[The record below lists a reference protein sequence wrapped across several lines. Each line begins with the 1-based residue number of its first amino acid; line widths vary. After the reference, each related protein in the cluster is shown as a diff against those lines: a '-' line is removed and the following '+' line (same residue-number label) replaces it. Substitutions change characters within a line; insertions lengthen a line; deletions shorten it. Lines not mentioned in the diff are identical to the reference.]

1 MEYSTIRYK
10 DCSPK
15 ATLEKIESIL
25 ADCKIS
31 TEKLWSQEN
40 GYGSSSLRVVIK
52 GTDIGQN
59 GKGINREFAL
69 ASAMAE
75 FMERLQNNLLFPLH
89 FADETNSA
97 FGFTCYPDEKILSL
111 PDFVEQ
117 ASPWTL
123 SFEQRN
129 GMEGKNKEEKVKAL
143 KKLGCN
149 DCIRLGKDGLLC
161 VPYYSIHQ
169 KKIFYLPIQVML
181 NEHSSNGMCAGN
193 SIQEAFV
200 QGVSEIFERRV
211 QRTLLT
217 SKVSL
222 PNIPDSYIKKYPKLD
237 NMLSGLKKEKGYK
250 FLLKDAT
257 IVENYPVAVFIAIN
271 LQKGTYGIRFGAHPQ
286 YEIAIERS
294 ITEAFQGKGL
304 ESFSQ
309 YSPLEFGNSIT
320 NSYTNMFNAYKV
332 GIGVYPPQILL
343 SASEKSF
350 IVPKHIPHDNLSMCN
365 WIINKVAKRGLDILV
380 RNVSYLGFPSLH
392 VVIPGL
398 SEMFPNRMEMFL
410 NRLGNTKEYICLQ
423 LKHSQSLTTMD
434 AGHLLN
440 LLDATRNNQIENRL
454 PYIYKLPIAPKA
466 FPFELESAGNLFLS
480 AICCG
485 ILGEWE
491 KGAAFLKQISQL
503 YEMKGLMQPVCLNV
517 SIMWFL
523 AKASGKAVSE
533 IIEYCNVVYDN
544 TSVTEIINE
553 LMGLEQMKMPF
564 MPQTDCFHC
573 NSCEI
578 KSLCSYK
585 EIERTWLGLKSK
597 MIFFFPNQNDLSDCF
612 GQYANYIPKLLV
624 CDNRQTLVEENAK
637 NMWGEVFQPA
647 EYLEASRI
655 KLLHREFTTVVRDF
669 IGLYPMQKM
678 IEVGCGSGAFISYIE
693 DAVNDMQ
700 IYGLDND
707 AALIKEAKKKEFR
720 RNRVHFIRGDAY
732 KLPFDSDTFDIAAS
746 HTFFQCITDK
756 ENALLEMKRV
766 VKKGGCIAAIV
777 PMSLQ
782 LNVSNPGHYPEN
794 ATWVGPLRLMETKV
808 DFLIKK
814 QLKLELLS
822 SDNATAYLMPNLF
835 SKVGLSNIRIL
846 PLGKAFS
853 LSNAAMPIKD
863 KYYYINNW
871 YLGEV
876 KRFNAM
882 MDFPAFRREMEKDCN
897 SYLQL
902 LQEKH
907 QFWLKHLNDNKIFEW
922 EGNSALLVCGNKT
935 K

>member
-1 MEYSTIRYK
+1 MEYSTIHYK
-10 DCSPK
+10 DCSPQT
-15 ATLEKIESIL
+15 TLEKIESIL

-40 GYGSSSLRVVIK
+40 GYGSSSLRIVIK

-59 GKGINREFAL
+59 GKGMNRKFAL
-69 ASAMAE
+69 ASGMAE

-89 FADETNSA
+89 FADETDSA

-111 PDFVEQ
+111 SDFVEQ

-129 GMEGKNKEEKVKAL
+129 GMEGKSKEEKVKVL
-143 KKLGCN
+143 NDLGCN
-149 DCIRLGKDGLLC
+149 DCIRLGKNGLLC

-169 KKIFYLPIQVML
+169 KKVFDLPIRVML

-200 QGVSEIFERRV
+200 QGVSEIFERRT
-211 QRTLLT
+211 QRTLLI
-217 SKVSL
+217 SPVSL
-222 PNIPDSYIKKYPKLD
+222 PDIPRNYLKKYPKLD
-237 NMLSGLKKEKGYK
+237 DMFSCLEKEKGYR

-257 IVENYPVAVFIAIN
+257 SVENYPVAVFIAIN

-294 ITEAFQGKGL
+294 MTEAFQGKGL

-309 YSPLEFGNSIT
+309 YSPLEFGNAAT
-320 NSYTNMFNAYKV
+320 GSYTNMFNAYKV
-332 GIGVYPPQILL
+332 GISVYPSQILL
-343 SASEKSF
+343 PTPEKSF
-350 IVPKHIPHDNLSMCN
+350 IVPENVPHDNLSMCD
-365 WIINKVAKRGLDILV
+365 WIIDIMAKRGLDILV

-398 SEMFPNRMEMFL
+398 SEMFPDRMEMFL
-410 NRLGNTKEYICLQ
+410 NRLGNTKEYMCLQ
-423 LKHSQSLTTMD
+423 LKHSGTLTIKS
-434 AGHLLN
+434 AGHLLD
-440 LLDATRNNQIENRL
+440 LLNATRNNQIENRL
-454 PYIYKLPIAPKA
+454 PYIYKLPIALEA
-466 FPFELESAGNLFLS
+466 FPFESEGGGNLFLS

-485 ILGEWE
+485 MSGKWE
-491 KGAAFLKQISQL
+491 KGVEFLRQISQL
-503 YEMKGLMQPVCLNV
+503 YDRKGLIQPICLNV
-517 SIMWFL
+517 CIMWFL
-523 AKASGKAVSE
+523 AKAAGKAVSE
-533 IIEYCNVVYDN
+533 IIEYCNVIYDAS
-544 TSVTEIINE
+544 SVAEIINE
-553 LMGLEQMKMPF
+553 LMGLERLKMPF
-564 MPQTDCFHC
+564 MPQTNCFHC

-578 KSLCSYK
+578 KSLCSYQ
-585 EIERTWLGLKSK
+585 EIERIWLSLKSK
-597 MIFFFPNQNDLSDCF
+597 MKSFFPNQNDLSDCF
-612 GQYANYIPKLLV
+612 GKYAGYIPQWSA
-624 CDNRQTLVEENAK
+624 CGDRQTVARVDKK
-637 NMWGEVFQPA
+637 NRWGEIFQPA
-647 EYLEASRI
+647 EYLEASRV

-669 IGLYPMQKM
+669 IGLHPMQKM
-678 IEVGCGSGAFISYIE
+678 IEVGCGSGAFISYME

-707 AALIKEAKKKEFR
+707 PALIEAAKKKNFR
-720 RNRVHFIRGDAY
+720 RNCVHFVRGDAY
-732 KLPFDSDTFDIAAS
+732 ELPFDSETFDVAAS
-746 HTFFQCITDK
+746 HTFFQCIADK
-756 ENALLEMKRV
+756 ESALMEMKRV

-782 LNVSNPGHYPEN
+782 LQVSNPGHYPEK
-794 ATWVGPLRLMETKV
+794 ATWVRPLRLLEAKV

-822 SDNATAYLMPNLF
+822 SDNATAYQMPDLF
-835 SKVGLSNIRIL
+835 SKARLSNIRIL

-853 LSNAAMPIKD
+853 LSNAAMSLND

-871 YLGEV
+871 YIGEV

-882 MDFPAFRREMEKDCN
+882 MDFPPFRSEMGEDSS

-907 QFWLKHLNDNKIFEW
+907 QFWLEHLNDNEIFEW
-922 EGNSALLVCGNKT
+922 EGNSALLICGNKT
-935 K
+935 E